1 MKISKLILGF
11 VGILGVFTAQATTP
25 EGKRLSCI
33 VGSSPIPITGF
44 KPSSLGRI
52 EMKVKNTQSG
62 IVCYFCARKAVSES
76 SQRSAALPP
85 LKKKGMMVLLR

>member
-1 MKISKLILGF
+1 MSKLILGF
-11 VGILGVFTAQATTP
+11 VGILGVLTAQATTP

-76 SQRSAALPP
+76 SQRSACRRSR
-85 LKKKGMMVLLR
+85 KRE